1 MIGSRSPRTLRICVL
16 AVLVAL
22 FASACLPSTPSSG
35 RATPVRRVLLLGDS
49 VTYGLFST
57 SPRVHEPLSA
67 MLADR
72 GVGLHVTGFPAE
84 NPIFTWPGHLSWSL
98 RMRHEIETWNPDMVV
113 IQTMLFTDAD
123 RPERVAAYR
132 SAIAELM
139 DLAKARGA
147 HVYIVSHHGVPGT
160 SWARERDVAQSLQAS
175 AASSRGISTIPLDW
189 WMQRC
194 EGGVIGDGVHL
205 TEAGQRCHALAI
217 TFAVDQLRD
226 TVG

>member
-72 GVGLHVTGFPAE
+72 LGRRSGMEGRLRKLIALKPDYAHAYNALGYSLADRNERLDEAE
-84 NPIFTWPGHLSWSL
+84 ALIRRAVSL
-98 RMRHEIETWNPDMVV
+98 RPDDPFIMDSLGWVRYRQGAFAEARQILEKAYALRADPEIAAHLGEVMWEMGDRDAARSTWEGAAKQYPDNSVLTSVMRRYG
-113 IQTMLFTDAD
+113 L
-123 RPERVAAYR
+123 
-132 SAIAELM
+132 
-139 DLAKARGA
+139 
-147 HVYIVSHHGVPGT
+147 
-160 SWARERDVAQSLQAS
+160 
-175 AASSRGISTIPLDW
+175 
-189 WMQRC
+189 
-194 EGGVIGDGVHL
+194 
-205 TEAGQRCHALAI
+205 
-217 TFAVDQLRD
+217 
-226 TVG
+226 